1 MISFDGLDEN
11 FTFLILEVTNHLNET
26 FTFLENPKSS
36 TYDKIIDRDDY
47 IDNLKNVIEN
57 KCFSTIHGDRVLSKA
72 EVDRIRVIH
81 LIAVNLERIADYCVN
96 IVRQMKYLSEP
107 RFLTQFDYGNSQELI
122 TGSIEAISS
131 VLLNKDLSGALDIC
145 RAENWLDQMYKTNF
159 DRIMVQMRIGREVE
173 NNITSLFIFRYLE
186 RIGDSLLNVGEALLF
201 AIIGEKIKINQ
212 FQALQQTLEGSGM
225 HGSVSDINFQGIWGS
240 RSGCRIGRVDDKDE
254 NAPQAQASI
263 FKEGSRK
270 KILQE
275 KINIECWDTIS
286 PGLVPK
292 IFSYHEEDDK
302 ASMLAEF
309 LPGCTMD
316 ETILTADMD
325 TVENAFFVMTE
336 TVEGLWCA
344 TRTDSPLKTD
354 YMRQIR
360 DRMSGVQQVHPQFS
374 RPEQHVGSTR
384 VSSFLELLDRCQNLE
399 EDCPA
404 PFAIFIHGDFN
415 SNNVV
420 YNHVDERIYLIDVYR
435 SRNSDYVQ
443 DVSVFLVSNFRAPV
457 FDPPLRDRLNLIISK
472 FLRFAYDFA
481 DRQDDRTFAF
491 RLTLALARS
500 FYTSTRF
507 ELDPLFAREMYMRAI
522 YLMEKIAGHKGRPLE
537 EFILP
542 EHILYY

>member
-11 FTFLILEVTNHLNET
+11 FTFLILEVTNHINAT
-26 FTFLENPKSS
+26 FTFLEDPNPS
-36 TYDKIIDRDDY
+36 TFDKIIDRDDY

-57 KCFSTIHGDRVLSKA
+57 KCFSTIHGDRTLSKP
-72 EVDRIRVIH
+72 EIDRIRVIH

-107 RFLTQFDYGNSQELI
+107 HFLSQFDYGNSQELI
-122 TGSIEAISS
+122 TGSIEAISTI
-131 VLLNKDLSGALDIC
+131 LQDKDLSGALDIC

-159 DRIMVQMRIGREVE
+159 DRIMVQLRIGREVE

-212 FQALQQTLEGSGM
+212 FQALQQTLEGAGM
-225 HGSVSDINFQGIWGS
+225 HGSVADINFQGIWGS
-240 RSGCRIGRVDDKDE
+240 RSGCRIGRVDDKDDK
-254 NAPQAQASI
+254 APQAQASI

-316 ETILTADMD
+316 ETILTSSMD
-325 TVENAFFVMTE
+325 VVENAFFVMTE
-336 TVEGLWCA
+336 TVESLWSS
-344 TRTDSPLKTD
+344 TMTPSPIETD

-360 DRMSGVQQVHPQFS
+360 GRMSGVHQVHPAFS
-374 RPEQHVGSTR
+374 HPEKHVGSTR
-384 VSSFLELLDRCQNLE
+384 IASFLELLDRCQSLE
-399 EDCPA
+399 AGCAA
-404 PFAIFIHGDFN
+404 PFTIFIHGDFN

-420 YNHVDERIYLIDVYR
+420 YNHVDERIYFIDVYR
-435 SRNSDYVQ
+435 SRNSDYIQ
-443 DVSVFLVSNFRAPV
+443 DVSVFLVSNFRAPI
-457 FDPPLRDRLNLIISK
+457 FDPLLRDRLNLIISR
-472 FLRFAYDFA
+472 FLRFAESFA
-481 DRQDDRTFAF
+481 ARQNDHTFAF
-491 RLTLALARS
+491 RLALALARS

-507 ELDPLFAREMYMRAI
+507 ELDPLFAKEMYLRAI
-522 YLMEKIAGHKGRPLE
+522 YLMEKVAAHKGKPE
-537 EFILP
+537 ETFLLP